1 MRAIRSKNMKPEM
14 TVRKILHAL
23 GFRYRLHAKE
33 LPGKPDIV
41 FRKRR
46 KCIFVHGC
54 YWHQHADANCAD
66 SRLPK
71 SNLEYWLPKLARNVE
86 RDTQH
91 VAALEKAGWGVE
103 IVWECETKDRAQLE
117 NRLKRFL
124 AG

>member
-14 TVRKILHAL
+14 IVRKLLHAL
-23 GFRYRLHAKE
+23 GYRYRLHAKE

-54 YWHQHADANCAD
+54 YWHQHPDPQCADA
-66 SRLPK
+66 RLPK

-86 RDTQH
+86 RDAQH
-91 VAALEKAGWGVE
+91 AAALEQAGWKVE
-103 IVWECETKDRAQLE
+103 TIWECETKDQNQLAM
-117 NRLKRFL
+117 RLREFL
-124 AG
+124 AR